1 MISACSAGQGQISG
15 HSKVSMT
22 DVAMGTVV
30 NVTVYPGKDF
40 EKDEGE
46 TLLQEIFQGIS
57 DLETKT
63 LSRRLETAE
72 VWQINHHAGEDEF
85 KTSKELLDVLRQCKE
100 LTADSEGVFDV
111 TIGPLTTLWNVDE
124 LAQKE
129 EAAALP
135 REEEIRTAMLFCGM
149 EKIKFSDDGVRLE
162 DGMVLDLGSIG
173 KGIALDWIRQRLD
186 EQKELAGIFS
196 LGGSIL
202 TYGEK
207 PDGSPWR
214 VAVTDPLNPSG
225 TIGTLKLNGTWCV
238 STSGDYE
245 RFFEVDGIRYHHILD
260 PSTGR
265 PARSGL
271 RSVTILSKSGFLSD
285 ALSTA
290 CFVLGKEEGMA
301 LARKLGAE
309 ILTVDEA
316 GEIAMS
322 EGFEQ
327 VFAAGE

>member
-1 MISACSAGQGQISG
+1 
-15 HSKVSMT
+15 MT
-22 DVAMGTVV
+22 DVAMGTMV

-63 LSRRLETAE
+63 LSRRLKTAE
-72 VWQINHHAGEDEF
+72 VCQINHHAGEDEF

-100 LTADSEGVFDV
+100 LTADSEGAFDV

-124 LAQKE
+124 LALKE

-149 EKIKFSDDGVRLE
+149 EKLKFSDDGVRLE
-162 DGMVLDLGSIG
+162 DGMVLDLGSVG

-186 EQKELAGIFS
+186 KQKELAGIFS

-207 PDGSPWR
+207 PDGSPWK

-290 CFVLGKEEGMA
+290 CFVLGKEKGMA
-301 LARKLGAE
+301 LAQKWEAE
-309 ILTVDEA
+309 ILTVDES

-322 EGFEQ
+322 EGFQ
-327 VFAAGE
+327 KVFALGE